1 MQRASA
7 AKEGA
12 PPPMRLPP
20 MRLSSP
26 HVDLQTAAAAVA
38 VAVAAAAAAAA
49 AALAAAAV
57 AAAAVAVAVPTGLV
71 GSAGTGLVVA
81 GGCISWCLR

>member
-20 MRLSSP
+20 MRLGSP
-26 HVDLQTAAAAVA
+26 HVDLHTAAAAVA
-38 VAVAAAAAAAA
+38 VAVAAAAAAA
-49 AALAAAAV
+49 V
-57 AAAAVAVAVPTGLV
+57 AVAVAVPTGLV
-71 GSAGTGLVVA
+71 GSAGTGLAVA
-81 GGCISWCLR
+81 GGCMSWCLR